1 MYLALKHE
9 SFCYLENTL
18 FAQSAHC
25 RTCSVCQLTTVAGK
39 AISPANLEND
49 EDSTKFEGTFEGT
62 G

>member
-1 MYLALKHE
+1 MCL
-9 SFCYLENTL
+9 CYLENTL

-25 RTCSVCQLTTVAGK
+25 RTCSVCQLITVAGK
-39 AISPANLEND
+39 AISPASLAND